1 MPQSQ
6 VTEGGRESESKRQNS
21 KSGPAKG
28 LMAAGNQQNKVRN
41 NTVGSFKVKV
51 N

>member
-6 VTEGGRESESKRQNS
+6 VKEGGRERESRRQNS

-28 LMAAGNQQNKVRN
+28 QMAAENQQNKVQN

-51 N
+51 Y